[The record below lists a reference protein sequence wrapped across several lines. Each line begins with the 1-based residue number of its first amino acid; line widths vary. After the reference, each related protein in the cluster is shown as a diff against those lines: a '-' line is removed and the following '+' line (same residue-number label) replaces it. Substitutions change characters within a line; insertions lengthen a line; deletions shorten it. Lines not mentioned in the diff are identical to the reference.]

1 MTAIVRPGGHV
12 VGTDSAVDGPAGIDG
27 GDRQPGGK
35 VSRCFYTWGM
45 SVTVELSAEVL
56 ARLEAEAAR
65 RGVPM
70 ESLISETLE
79 RDFPAR
85 GSKGTKPKLGF
96 VGMGTSR
103 TGRTAREADD
113 MLAEGFGRD

>member
-1 MTAIVRPGGHV
+1 MSPVESG
-12 VGTDSAVDGPAGIDG
+12 
-27 GDRQPGGK
+27 
-35 VSRCFYTWGM
+35 SRCFYTWGM
-45 SVTVELSAEVL
+45 SVTVELSPEVF

-79 RDFPAR
+79 RDFPAH
-85 GSKGTKPKLGF
+85 GSQGVKRKLGF

-103 TGRTAREADD
+103 TGRTARETDD

>member
-1 MTAIVRPGGHV
+1 
-12 VGTDSAVDGPAGIDG
+12 
-27 GDRQPGGK
+27 
-35 VSRCFYTWGM
+35 M

-70 ESLISETLE
+70 ESLISESLE
-79 RDFPAR
+79 RNFPAH
-85 GSKGTKPKLGF
+85 GSQDTKRKLGF

-103 TGRTAREADD
+103 TGRTERETDE

>member
-1 MTAIVRPGGHV
+1 MWLR
-12 VGTDSAVDGPAGIDG
+12 
-27 GDRQPGGK
+27 
-35 VSRCFYTWGM
+35 
-45 SVTVELSAEVL
+45 VEHLSAEVV

-79 RDFPAR
+79 RDFPAHGSR
-85 GSKGTKPKLGF
+85 GTNRKLGF

-113 MLAEGFGRD
+113 MLEGFGRD

>member
-1 MTAIVRPGGHV
+1 
-12 VGTDSAVDGPAGIDG
+12 
-27 GDRQPGGK
+27 
-35 VSRCFYTWGM
+35 
-45 SVTVELSAEVL
+45 
-56 ARLEAEAAR
+56 
-65 RGVPM
+65 M

-79 RDFPAR
+79 RDFPAH
-85 GSKGTKPKLGF
+85 GSQDVKRKLGF